1 MVNNL
6 ALQELSL
13 EEAQRIDGGS
23 KLFKYLGVIFDY
35 CDENWNI
42 LNRDLVMGIIRKNNK
57 SLAYER

>member
-35 CDENWNI
+35 CDENWEHIKQGFSDGYNS
-42 LNRDLVMGIIRKNNK
+42 K
-57 SLAYER
+57 EQ